1 MAISQTYDWA
11 SHATSS
17 GYYVYLEAKEV
28 SYDVAKNTSKVS
40 LYVKLYPHSSTWA
53 SSQGCTISLRW
64 NGGEVASGSTDSL
77 LSGQSVAASWSG
89 DVEHGSDGKYTGTVS
104 WSISAGGSN
113 VNRPVSGSSGNH
125 TLKLTDI
132 PRAATITS
140 AVDFK
145 DEQNP
150 TLGYSNPAG
159 SNATTLQACLSFD
172 GSTAHIAYR
181 DIPKG
186 ETSYTF
192 NFTAAERQ
200 VLYDNTKDTN
210 KKLITYIVKTVIGSN
225 TYYNKAEKYLTIENA
240 NPTGSITFT
249 ETNSKVIDYIGSN
262 AATTV
267 IKSIS
272 NIKAVLTSAG
282 KKSATIKSV
291 NMTCGAA
298 SSGGA
303 STYTFN
309 AVAANTINY
318 SITDSRGNT
327 TNGSVPFENFVP
339 YIIPKITSSEFER
352 ISLDSNNIQLN
363 AIIECYTE
371 KIGTAINTFTIEYSS
386 SSGKSG
392 TISSYTKDKNEITIT
407 DLTFENMVEGQ
418 NDTPTF
424 TLTVKDVF
432 SSASASNTIIPI
444 VPTFDAGVS
453 DVQINGD
460 LRTTGAFRVDGRA
473 VLYKGSMNQTLANG
487 SGTAGYM
494 YAFSL
499 KMTGQT
505 YQNQYFTFDILQ
517 RNRYGTVRL
526 LFTSSGT
533 AGTCTINKVITTGNI
548 TVAYVNSNN
557 TFDFYIQ
564 KSEAYDDISIHN
576 LSVGSY
582 MVSVINSLVWKN
594 QTVSSLPSEA
604 KTITPNQDQFP
615 INSIYLSVGST
626 SPASLF
632 GGSWTQLKDRFLL
645 AAGDTYTN
653 GATGGAATVAIT
665 KAQMPRHNHAN
676 GDEYGS
682 GHRAPVWN
690 YGSGGDRLLIGSGN
704 GYTISTPIYEG
715 KGEAHNNM
723 PPYLVVYVWKRTA

>member
-1 MAISQTYDWA
+1 MAISQTFDWA
-11 SHATSS
+11 SHASS
-17 GYYVYLEAKEV
+17 TGYYVYLEAKET

-53 SSQGCTISLRW
+53 SSQGCTISLKW

-77 LSGQSVAASWSG
+77 LSGQSVSASWSG
-89 DVEHGSDGKYTGTVS
+89 DVVHGADGKYTGKVS

-113 VNRPVSGSSGNH
+113 ANRPVSGSSGSH

-327 TNGSVPFENFVP
+327 TNGSAPFENFVP
-339 YIIPKITSSEFER
+339 YVIPKITSSEFER

-386 SSGKSG
+386 SNGKSG
-392 TISSYTKDKNEITIT
+392 TISSYTKDKNKITIT
-407 DLTFENMVEGQ
+407 DLAFENMVEGQ

-424 TLTVKDVF
+424 TLTIKDIF
-432 SSASASNTIIPI
+432 SSASASNTVIPI
-444 VPTFDAGVS
+444 VPTFDAGAS

-460 LRTTGAFRVDGRA
+460 LRATGALRVDGRA
-473 VLYKGSMNQTLANG
+473 VLEKGTVNKRLNNG
-487 SGTAGYM
+487 SGTSGYM

-499 KMTGQT
+499 KMTGLT
-505 YQNQYFTFDILQ
+505 YQNQYFTFDVLQ
-517 RNRYGTVRL
+517 RNRYGTIRL
-526 LFTSSGT
+526 LFSSSET
-533 AGTCTINKVITTGNI
+533 AGTCTLNRIITTGNI
-548 TVAYVNSNN
+548 TVAYVNANN
-557 TFDFYIQ
+557 TFDLYIQ
-564 KSEAYDDISIHN
+564 KSEGYDDISIHN
-576 LSVGSY
+576 LSYGDY
-582 MVSVINSLVWKN
+582 MISVYDNLVWKN
-594 QTVSSLPSEA
+594 QTVSSLPSGA
-604 KTITPNQDQFP
+604 KTVTPNQDIYP
-615 INSIYLSVGST
+615 IGSIYISTSST
-626 SPASLF
+626 SPASF
-632 GGSWTQLKDRFLL
+632 IGGSWTQITSDAYLKIVSSNAGSLGGTSAEHKIPISSMPSHKHNLSYRDGAASGSQWFLDPGT
-645 AAGDTYTN
+645 ASAWAGN
-653 GATGGAATVAIT
+653 GSIGATGGGQAYY
-665 KAQMPRHNHAN
+665 PYY
-676 GDEYGS
+676 YG
-682 GHRAPVWN
+682 
-690 YGSGGDRLLIGSGN
+690 I
-704 GYTISTPIYEG
+704 
-715 KGEAHNNM
+715 
-723 PPYLVVYVWKRTA
+723 YVWKRTA

>member
-1 MAISQTYDWA
+1 MAISQTFDWA
-11 SHATSS
+11 SHASS
-17 GYYVYLEAKEV
+17 TGYYVYLEAKET

-53 SSQGCTISLRW
+53 SSQGCTISLKW

-77 LSGQSVAASWSG
+77 LSGQSVSASWSG
-89 DVEHGSDGKYTGTVS
+89 DVVHSADGKYTGTVS

-113 VNRPVSGSSGNH
+113 ANRPVSGSSGSH

-249 ETNSKVIDYIGSN
+249 ETNSKVIDYIGN
-262 AATTV
+262 NTAMTV

-272 NIKAVLTSAG
+272 NIKAVLTSSG

-318 SITDSRGNT
+318 SITDSRGNI
-327 TNGSVPFENFVP
+327 TNGSAPFENFVP
-339 YIIPKITSSEFER
+339 YVIPKITSSEFER

-386 SSGKSG
+386 SNGKSG
-392 TISSYTKDKNEITIT
+392 TISSYTKDKNKITIT
-407 DLTFENMVEGQ
+407 DLAFENMVEGQ

-424 TLTVKDVF
+424 TLTIKDIF
-432 SSASASNTIIPI
+432 SSASASNTVIPI
-444 VPTFDAGVS
+444 VPTFDAGIS

-460 LRTTGAFRVDGRA
+460 LRATGALRVDGRA
-473 VLYKGSMNQTLANG
+473 VLEKGTVNKRLNNG
-487 SGTAGYM
+487 SGTSGYM

-499 KMTGQT
+499 KMTGLT
-505 YQNQYFTFDILQ
+505 YQNQYFTFDVLQ

-526 LFTSSGT
+526 LFGSSGT
-533 AGTCTINKVITTGNI
+533 AGTCTLNQIITTGNI
-548 TVAYVNSNN
+548 TVAYVNANN
-557 TFDFYIQ
+557 TFDLYIQ
-564 KSEAYDDISIHN
+564 KTEGYDDISIHN
-576 LSVGSY
+576 LSYGDY
-582 MVSVINSLVWKN
+582 MISVHDNLVWKN
-594 QTVSSLPSEA
+594 QTVSSLPSGA
-604 KTITPNQDQFP
+604 KTVTPNQDIYP
-615 INSIYLSVGST
+615 IGSIYISTSST
-626 SPASLF
+626 SPASF
-632 GGSWTQLKDRFLL
+632 IGGSWTQITSDAYLKIVSSNAGSLGGTSAEHKIPISSMPSHKHNLSYRDGAASGSQWFLDPGT
-645 AAGDTYTN
+645 ASAWAGSGSI
-653 GATGGAATVAIT
+653 GATGGGQAYY
-665 KAQMPRHNHAN
+665 PYY
-676 GDEYGS
+676 YG
-682 GHRAPVWN
+682 
-690 YGSGGDRLLIGSGN
+690 I
-704 GYTISTPIYEG
+704 
-715 KGEAHNNM
+715 
-723 PPYLVVYVWKRTA
+723 YVWKRTA

>member
-1 MAISQTYDWA
+1 MAISQTFDWA
-11 SHATSS
+11 SHASS
-17 GYYVYLEAKEV
+17 TGYYVYLEAKET

-53 SSQGCTISLRW
+53 SSQGCTISLKW

-77 LSGQSVAASWSG
+77 LSGQSVSASWSG
-89 DVEHGSDGKYTGTVS
+89 NVVHGADGKYTGKVS

-113 VNRPVSGSSGNH
+113 ANRPVSGSSGSH

-210 KKLITYIVKTVIGSN
+210 KKLITYIVKTVIGNN

-249 ETNSKVIDYIGSN
+249 ETNNKVIDYIGN
-262 AATTV
+262 NTAMTV

-272 NIKAVLTSAG
+272 NIKAVLTSSG

-318 SITDSRGNT
+318 SITDSRGNI
-327 TNGSVPFENFVP
+327 TNGSAPFENFVP
-339 YIIPKITSSEFER
+339 YVIPKITSSEFER

-386 SSGKSG
+386 SNGKSG
-392 TISSYTKDKNEITIT
+392 TISSYTKDKNKITIT
-407 DLTFENMVEGQ
+407 DLAFENMVEGQ

-424 TLTVKDVF
+424 TLTIKDIF
-432 SSASASNTIIPI
+432 SSASASNTVIPI
-444 VPTFDAGVS
+444 VPTFDAGIS

-460 LRTTGAFRVDGRA
+460 LRATGALRVDGRA
-473 VLYKGSMNQTLANG
+473 VLEKGTVNKRLNNG
-487 SGTAGYM
+487 SGTSGYM

-499 KMTGQT
+499 KMTGLT

-526 LFTSSGT
+526 LFGSSGT
-533 AGTCTINKVITTGNI
+533 AGTCTLNQIITTGNI
-548 TVAYVNSNN
+548 TVAYVNANN
-557 TFDFYIQ
+557 TFDLYIQ
-564 KSEAYDDISIHN
+564 KTEGYDDISIHN
-576 LSVGSY
+576 LSYGDY
-582 MVSVINSLVWKN
+582 MISVHDNLVWKN
-594 QTVSSLPSEA
+594 QTVSSLPSGA
-604 KTITPNQDQFP
+604 KTVTPNQDIYP
-615 INSIYLSVGST
+615 IGSIYISTSST
-626 SPASLF
+626 SPASF
-632 GGSWTQLKDRFLL
+632 IGGSWTQITSDAYLKIVSSNAGSLGGTSAEHKIPISSMPSHKHNLSYRDGAASGSQWFLDPGT
-645 AAGDTYTN
+645 ASAWAGSGSI
-653 GATGGAATVAIT
+653 GATGGGQAYY
-665 KAQMPRHNHAN
+665 PYY
-676 GDEYGS
+676 YG
-682 GHRAPVWN
+682 
-690 YGSGGDRLLIGSGN
+690 I
-704 GYTISTPIYEG
+704 
-715 KGEAHNNM
+715 
-723 PPYLVVYVWKRTA
+723 YVWKRTA

>member
-1 MAISQTYDWA
+1 MAISQTFDWA
-11 SHATSS
+11 SHASS
-17 GYYVYLEAKEV
+17 TGYYVYLEAKET

-53 SSQGCTISLRW
+53 SSQGCTISLKW

-77 LSGQSVAASWSG
+77 LSGQSVSASWSG
-89 DVEHGSDGKYTGTVS
+89 NVVHGADGKYTGKVS

-113 VNRPVSGSSGNH
+113 ANRPVSGSSGSH

-210 KKLITYIVKTVIGSN
+210 KKLITYIVKTVIGNN

-249 ETNSKVIDYIGSN
+249 ETNNKVIDYIGN
-262 AATTV
+262 NTAMTV

-272 NIKAVLTSAG
+272 NIKAVLTSSG

-318 SITDSRGNT
+318 SITDSRGNI
-327 TNGSVPFENFVP
+327 TNGSAPFENFVP
-339 YIIPKITSSEFER
+339 YVIPKITSSEFER

-386 SSGKSG
+386 SNGKSG
-392 TISSYTKDKNEITIT
+392 TISSYTKDKNKITIT
-407 DLTFENMVEGQ
+407 DLAFENMVEGQ

-424 TLTVKDVF
+424 TLTIKDIF
-432 SSASASNTIIPI
+432 SSASASNTVIPI
-444 VPTFDAGVS
+444 VPTFDAGIS

-460 LRTTGAFRVDGRA
+460 LRATGALRVDGRA
-473 VLYKGSMNQTLANG
+473 VLEKGTVNKRLNNG
-487 SGTAGYM
+487 SGTSGYM

-499 KMTGQT
+499 KMTGLT
-505 YQNQYFTFDILQ
+505 YQNQYFTFDVLQ

-526 LFTSSGT
+526 LFGSSGT
-533 AGTCTINKVITTGNI
+533 AGTCTLNQIITTGNI
-548 TVAYVNSNN
+548 TVAYVNANN
-557 TFDFYIQ
+557 TFDLYIQ
-564 KSEAYDDISIHN
+564 KTEGYDDISIHN
-576 LSVGSY
+576 LSYGDY
-582 MVSVINSLVWKN
+582 MISVHDNLVWKN
-594 QTVSSLPSEA
+594 QTVSSLPSGA
-604 KTITPNQDQFP
+604 KTVTPNQDIYP
-615 INSIYLSVGST
+615 IGSIYISTSST
-626 SPASLF
+626 SPASF
-632 GGSWTQLKDRFLL
+632 IGGSWTQITSDAYLKIVSSNAGSLGGTSAEHKIPISSMPSHKHNLSYRDGAASGSQWFLDPGT
-645 AAGDTYTN
+645 ASAWAGSGSI
-653 GATGGAATVAIT
+653 GATGGGQAYY
-665 KAQMPRHNHAN
+665 PYY
-676 GDEYGS
+676 YG
-682 GHRAPVWN
+682 
-690 YGSGGDRLLIGSGN
+690 I
-704 GYTISTPIYEG
+704 
-715 KGEAHNNM
+715 
-723 PPYLVVYVWKRTA
+723 YVWKRTA

>member
-1 MAISQTYDWA
+1 MAISQTFDWA
-11 SHATSS
+11 SHASS
-17 GYYVYLEAKEV
+17 TGYYVYLEAKET

-53 SSQGCTISLRW
+53 SSQGCTISLKW

-77 LSGQSVAASWSG
+77 LSGQSVSASWSG
-89 DVEHGSDGKYTGTVS
+89 NVVHGADGKYTGKVS

-113 VNRPVSGSSGNH
+113 ANRPVSGSSGSH

-210 KKLITYIVKTVIGSN
+210 KKLITYIVKTVIGNN

-249 ETNSKVIDYIGSN
+249 ETNNKVIDYIGN
-262 AATTV
+262 NTAMTV

-272 NIKAVLTSAG
+272 NIKAVLTSSG

-318 SITDSRGNT
+318 SITDSRGNI
-327 TNGSVPFENFVP
+327 TNGSAPFENFVP
-339 YIIPKITSSEFER
+339 YVIPKITSSEFER

-386 SSGKSG
+386 SNGKSG
-392 TISSYTKDKNEITIT
+392 TISSYTKDKNKITIT
-407 DLTFENMVEGQ
+407 DLAFENMVEGQ

-424 TLTVKDVF
+424 TLTIKDIF
-432 SSASASNTIIPI
+432 SSASASNTVIPI
-444 VPTFDAGVS
+444 VPTFDAGIS

-460 LRTTGAFRVDGRA
+460 LRATGALRVDGRA
-473 VLYKGSMNQTLANG
+473 VLEKGTVNKRLNNG
-487 SGTAGYM
+487 SGTSGYM

-499 KMTGQT
+499 KMTGLT
-505 YQNQYFTFDILQ
+505 YQNQYFTFDVLQ
-517 RNRYGTVRL
+517 RNRYGTIRL
-526 LFTSSGT
+526 LFSSSET
-533 AGTCTINKVITTGNI
+533 AGTCTLNRIITTGNI
-548 TVAYVNSNN
+548 TVAYVNANN
-557 TFDFYIQ
+557 TFDLYIQ
-564 KSEAYDDISIHN
+564 KSEGYDDISIHN
-576 LSVGSY
+576 LSYGDY
-582 MVSVINSLVWKN
+582 MISVYDNLVWKN
-594 QTVSSLPSEA
+594 QTVSSLPSGA
-604 KTITPNQDQFP
+604 KTVTPNQDIYP
-615 INSIYLSVGST
+615 IGSIYISTSST
-626 SPASLF
+626 SPASF
-632 GGSWTQLKDRFLL
+632 IGGSWTQITSDAYLKIVSSNAGSLGGTSAEHKIPISSMPSHKHNLSYRDGAASGSQWFLDPGT
-645 AAGDTYTN
+645 ASAWAGSGSI
-653 GATGGAATVAIT
+653 GATGGGQAYY
-665 KAQMPRHNHAN
+665 PYY
-676 GDEYGS
+676 YG
-682 GHRAPVWN
+682 
-690 YGSGGDRLLIGSGN
+690 I
-704 GYTISTPIYEG
+704 
-715 KGEAHNNM
+715 
-723 PPYLVVYVWKRTA
+723 YVWKRTA

>member
-1 MAISQTYDWA
+1 MAISQTFDWA
-11 SHATSS
+11 SHASS
-17 GYYVYLEAKEV
+17 TGYYVYLEAKET

-53 SSQGCTISLRW
+53 SSQGCTISLKW

-77 LSGQSVAASWSG
+77 LSGQSVSASWSG
-89 DVEHGSDGKYTGTVS
+89 DVVHSADGKYTGTVS

-113 VNRPVSGSSGNH
+113 ANRPVSGSSGSH

-249 ETNSKVIDYIGSN
+249 ETNSKVIDYIGN
-262 AATTV
+262 NTAMTV

-272 NIKAVLTSAG
+272 NIKAVLTSSG

-318 SITDSRGNT
+318 SITDSRGNI
-327 TNGSVPFENFVP
+327 TNGSAPFENFVP
-339 YIIPKITSSEFER
+339 YVIPKITSSEFER

-386 SSGKSG
+386 SNGKSG
-392 TISSYTKDKNEITIT
+392 TISSYTKDKNKITIT
-407 DLTFENMVEGQ
+407 DLAFENMVEGQ

-424 TLTVKDVF
+424 TLTIKDIF
-432 SSASASNTIIPI
+432 SSASASNTVIPI
-444 VPTFDAGVS
+444 VPTFDAGIS

-460 LRTTGAFRVDGRA
+460 LKVIENLTVSERA
-473 VLYKGSMNQTLANG
+473 VLSKGSVNKRLNNG
-487 SGTAGYM
+487 SGTSGYM

-499 KMTGQT
+499 KMTGLT
-505 YQNQYFTFDILQ
+505 YQNQYFTFDVLQ
-517 RNRYGTVRL
+517 RNRYGTIRL
-526 LFTSSGT
+526 LFSSSGT
-533 AGTCTINKVITTGNI
+533 AGTCTLNRIITTGNI
-548 TVAYVNSNN
+548 TVAYVNANN
-557 TFDFYIQ
+557 TFDLYIQ
-564 KSEAYDDISIHN
+564 KSEGYDDISIHN
-576 LSVGSY
+576 LSYGDY
-582 MVSVINSLVWKN
+582 MISVYDNLVWKN
-594 QTVSSLPSEA
+594 QTVSSLPSGA
-604 KTITPNQDQFP
+604 KTVTPNQDIYP
-615 INSIYLSVGST
+615 IGSIYISTSST
-626 SPASLF
+626 SPASF
-632 GGSWTQLKDRFLL
+632 IGGSWTQITSDAYLKIVSSNAGSLGGTSAEHKIPISSMPSHKHNLSYREGAASGSQWFLDPGT
-645 AAGDTYTN
+645 ASAWTGN
-653 GATGGAATVAIT
+653 GSIGATGGGQAYY
-665 KAQMPRHNHAN
+665 PYY
-676 GDEYGS
+676 YG
-682 GHRAPVWN
+682 
-690 YGSGGDRLLIGSGN
+690 I
-704 GYTISTPIYEG
+704 
-715 KGEAHNNM
+715 
-723 PPYLVVYVWKRTA
+723 YVWKRTA